1 MSSLGSMNTEG
12 LQGERATRSSPR
24 KNYIGNALIS
34 HKEQKALKGIK
45 HKM

>member
-1 MSSLGSMNTEG
+1 MSSLGSMNMEG
-12 LQGERATRSSPR
+12 LQGKRATRSSPR

-34 HKEQKALKGIK
+34 HKEKKALKGIK